1 MTVET
6 TELSLPSRIDTIA
19 TAAAAVAEFV
29 GRSGISDDAA
39 FGIDMAVREAVT
51 NAVLHGNRQDE
62 EKTVDII
69 LKSSPDAVEISVHDQ
84 GPGFQPGRSPRSNS
98 PREHLKSLRPW
109 HLFHAQFYG
118 RSRLVDQTRRW
129 YNGAHA
135 QATLI
140 RNCIKEISE
149 MAELNINE
157 RQAGDVTVLDMS
169 GKITIGEGSVA
180 LRTAIRRLL
189 EEGKKRILLNL
200 AGVGYIDSSGIGEL
214 VSSYTAINKEG
225 GQLKLLNLTQKLQ
238 DLLTITKLLTV
249 FDVYENEAEALN
261 SFK

>member
-1 MTVET
+1 
-6 TELSLPSRIDTIA
+6 
-19 TAAAAVAEFV
+19 
-29 GRSGISDDAA
+29 
-39 FGIDMAVREAVT
+39 
-51 NAVLHGNRQDE
+51 
-62 EKTVDII
+62 
-69 LKSSPDAVEISVHDQ
+69 
-84 GPGFQPGRSPRSNS
+84 
-98 PREHLKSLRPW
+98 
-109 HLFHAQFYG
+109 
-118 RSRLVDQTRRW
+118 
-129 YNGAHA
+129 
-135 QATLI
+135 
-140 RNCIKEISE
+140 

-200 AGVGYIDSSGIGEL
+200 AGVSYIDSSGIGEL

-225 GQLKLLNLTQKLQ
+225 GQLKLLNLTQKIK

-249 FDVYENEAEALN
+249 FDVYESEAEALN

>member
-1 MTVET
+1 
-6 TELSLPSRIDTIA
+6 
-19 TAAAAVAEFV
+19 
-29 GRSGISDDAA
+29 
-39 FGIDMAVREAVT
+39 
-51 NAVLHGNRQDE
+51 
-62 EKTVDII
+62 
-69 LKSSPDAVEISVHDQ
+69 
-84 GPGFQPGRSPRSNS
+84 
-98 PREHLKSLRPW
+98 
-109 HLFHAQFYG
+109 
-118 RSRLVDQTRRW
+118 
-129 YNGAHA
+129 
-135 QATLI
+135 
-140 RNCIKEISE
+140 
-149 MAELNINE
+149 MAEWNINE

-200 AGVGYIDSSGIGEL
+200 AGVSYIDSSGIGEL
-214 VSSYTAINKEG
+214 VSSYTAINKEQ

>member
-1 MTVET
+1 
-6 TELSLPSRIDTIA
+6 
-19 TAAAAVAEFV
+19 
-29 GRSGISDDAA
+29 
-39 FGIDMAVREAVT
+39 
-51 NAVLHGNRQDE
+51 
-62 EKTVDII
+62 
-69 LKSSPDAVEISVHDQ
+69 
-84 GPGFQPGRSPRSNS
+84 
-98 PREHLKSLRPW
+98 
-109 HLFHAQFYG
+109 
-118 RSRLVDQTRRW
+118 LVDQTRRR

-140 RNCIKEISE
+140 AIEYKEISE

-200 AGVGYIDSSGIGEL
+200 AGVSYIDSSGIGEL
-214 VSSYTAINKEG
+214 VSSYTAINKDG

-249 FDVYENEAEALN
+249 FDVYESEAEALN